1 MATSISSIFNIIR
14 LMMLAIIAIFLY
26 PFLRNK
32 SIFFFLY
39 SAGPSFIKL
48 GQTLATRPDLIGNNL
63 SKTLAKFQDKLPP
76 FSKNKVKK
84 ALEKEFSQTFHQ
96 IFLDFEFN
104 PIASASIAQVHRAML
119 HNKEL
124 VAVKILRPNISKV
137 INRDIETIKIL
148 AKIIKIFDK
157 FLAKF
162 LVEISNLLVET
173 SISELDL
180 LKEAANGSK
189 LKEDLKN
196 ISGFYV
202 PKIFWKFSSKNILVI
217 EWIDGIALSDQEK
230 LNTIDFDRPQVAKN
244 LVISYFNQVY
254 INGFFHGDMHPGNL
268 FLMKNSDIAVV
279 DFGIMGIID
288 KKTRLAI
295 AQILLGFV
303 NRDYENVAKLH
314 IEAGLVKEN
323 VNLDSLAISCRKI
336 GETIIDVSVEEL
348 SLSKLISALIDLTR
362 EYQMD
367 TKPNL
372 LLLQKTLMLVEG
384 VGVMLDPKLNMWNI
398 ARPWVKDWAVKHLS
412 FDARVC
418 EAASDILLSFKKIL
432 KNFISKDIY
441 IKS

>member
-1 MATSISSIFNIIR
+1 MTAVILSIFNILR
-14 LMMLAIIAIFLY
+14 LLLLLIIAFISF
-26 PFLRNK
+26 PFLRNR

-48 GQTLATRPDLIGNNL
+48 GQTLATRPDLIGTKL
-63 SKTLAKFQDKLPP
+63 AKILAKFQDKLPP
-76 FSKNKVKK
+76 FSKSQVKK
-84 ALEKEFSQTFHQ
+84 ALEKEFSKTFYQ

-124 VAVKILRPNISKV
+124 VAVKILRPNIAKV
-137 INRDIETIKIL
+137 INRDIITIKIL
-148 AKIIKIFDK
+148 AKFLQIFDK

-162 LVEISNLLVET
+162 LVDIANLLVET

-202 PKIFWKFSSKNILVI
+202 PKIFWKFSSKNILVT
-217 EWIDGIALSDQEK
+217 EWIEGTALSDQEK
-230 LNTIDFDRPQVAKN
+230 LNTINFDRPQVAKN

-268 FLMKNSDIAVV
+268 FLMKNNDIAVV

-323 VNLDSLAISCRKI
+323 VNLESLAISCRKI
-336 GETIIDVSVEEL
+336 GETIVDVSVEEL
-348 SLSKLISALIDLTR
+348 SLSKLISALIDLTK

-398 ARPWVKDWAVKHLS
+398 ARPWVKDWAVKHLGL
-412 FDARVC
+412 DARIC
-418 EAASDILLSFKKIL
+418 EATSDIFISLKKIL
-432 KNFISKDIY
+432 KNFLNKDIY

>member
-1 MATSISSIFNIIR
+1 MTAVILSIFNILR
-14 LMMLAIIAIFLY
+14 LLLLLIIAFISF
-26 PFLRNK
+26 PFLRNR

-48 GQTLATRPDLIGNNL
+48 GQTLATRPDLIGTKL
-63 SKTLAKFQDKLPP
+63 AKILAKFQDKLPP
-76 FSKNKVKK
+76 FSKSQVKK
-84 ALEKEFSQTFHQ
+84 ALEKEFSKTFYQ

-104 PIASASIAQVHRAML
+104 PIASASIAQVHRAIL

-124 VAVKILRPNISKV
+124 VAVKILRPNIAKV
-137 INRDIETIKIL
+137 INRDIITIKIL
-148 AKIIKIFDK
+148 AKFLQIFDK

-162 LVEISNLLVET
+162 LVDISNLLVET

-202 PKIFWKFSSKNILVI
+202 PKIFWKFSSKNILVT
-217 EWIDGIALSDQEK
+217 EWIEGTALSDQEK
-230 LNTIDFDRPQVAKN
+230 LNKINFDRPQVAQN

-268 FLMKNSDIAVV
+268 FLMKNNDIAVV

-323 VNLDSLAISCRKI
+323 VNLESLAISCRKI
-336 GETIIDVSVEEL
+336 GETIVDVSVEEL
-348 SLSKLISALIDLTR
+348 SLSKLISALIDLTK

-398 ARPWVKDWAVKHLS
+398 ARPWVKDWAVKHLGL
-412 FDARVC
+412 DARIC
-418 EAASDILLSFKKIL
+418 EATSDILLSFKKIL
-432 KNFISKDIY
+432 KNFLNKDIY
-441 IKS
+441 VKS